1 MSLTV
6 FLLVACFW
14 LCLAGVCYAYIGYP
28 LLVCCLARWF
38 GRRRHADF
46 LSDEEL
52 PMLSLLIAA
61 HNEEAVID
69 ERVRNALAL
78 DYPANK
84 LEIIVA
90 CDGCVD
96 ATAAIVERYAPRG
109 VRLLNYP
116 QRRGKAMAL
125 NNAFAT
131 LKGDI
136 VMLSDA
142 NTHTDASAAR
152 KLVRWFRDSAV
163 GVVCGRLVLTDPA
176 TGQNV
181 DSLYWR
187 YETFLKRCE
196 GRLGA
201 LLGSNGAIYA
211 IRREHFQPL
220 PANTIL
226 DDMVV
231 PLRAHLRTG
240 CAIVYDTQ
248 AVAYEETAADVRA
261 EFRRR
266 SRIGA
271 GGFQCLGLL
280 GKLLDPRRGWI
291 AFTFLSHKLLRW
303 LCPFLLLGLLL
314 SNLLLIRD
322 SFYAAALLAQ
332 GAFYALALALSWV
345 PSQSRALKPL
355 RLTTMFASMNAALLM
370 GFWLWASG
378 GQKVTWRRTARLSE
392 VVRGIQPAPA
402 PVEHAAEPY
411 VHSSVA

>member
-28 LLVCCLARWF
+28 LLIYCLARWF

-52 PMLSLLIAA
+52 PLLSLLIAA

-78 DYPANK
+78 NYPANK
-84 LEIIVA
+84 LEIVVA
-90 CDGCVD
+90 CDGCID

-116 QRRGKAMAL
+116 QRRGKATAL
-125 NNAFAT
+125 NNAFAV

-152 KLVRWFRDSAV
+152 KLVRWFRDPAV

-181 DSLYWR
+181 DSLYWK

-211 IRREHFQPL
+211 IRREQFQPL

-231 PLRAHLRTG
+231 PLRARLRTG

-280 GKLLDPRRGWI
+280 GKLLDPRQGWI
-291 AFTFLSHKLLRW
+291 AFTFLSHKVLRW

-314 SNLLLIRD
+314 SNLLLSWD

-332 GAFYALALALSWV
+332 SAFYALALSLSWV
-345 PSQSRALKPL
+345 PSQSGALKPL

-392 VVRGIQPAPA
+392 VIRGIQPVPA
-402 PVEHAAEPY
+402 PVERAVEPY
-411 VHSSVA
+411 VHSSVG